1 MAAKIIAFPDKSVPS
16 ATEIENVIREWLLH
30 LSEDQEFIDTVAERM
45 MNFIMNYTD
54 KWVEPTFDLVV
65 PATLS
70 HEDRKTLLESIE
82 KGVDDTARQVQE
94 MVNRII
100 IERFFLEVD
109 IYQSRKKEPHLVL
122 SGK

>member
-1 MAAKIIAFPDKSVPS
+1 MAAKVIAFPDKSEPNIS
-16 ATEIENVIREWLLH
+16 EIEKVIRVWLLQ
-30 LSEDQEFIDTVAERM
+30 LSEDQDFIDTVADRM
-45 MNFIMNYTD
+45 ISFIINYTD

-65 PATLS
+65 PPTLS
-70 HEDRKTLLESIE
+70 FEDRKSLVASIE

-100 IERFFLEVD
+100 IERFLLEVD
-109 IYQSRKKEPHLVL
+109 IYNSKKKDPHLVL